1 MKVAINVFRIIFV
14 GLLVNFNLGCTPTPT
29 EGIISVVDLESGLPV
44 PNAKVEIFVDTQSD
58 KDGFY
63 LCNEYDLTKKMEYFT
78 NSGGATKRICFKLP
92 AILKVN
98 VTATDILFLGKT
110 GLTTLSLVEG
120 ETTSVVC
127 KISN

>member
-1 MKVAINVFRIIFV
+1 MKVAKNIFKV
-14 GLLVNFNLGCTPTPT
+14 LFVVLTSSFILGCTPTPT

-44 PNAKVEIFVDTQSD
+44 PNAKVEIFIDSQSEE
-58 KDGFY
+58 KGFY

-110 GLTTLSLVEG
+110 GSTTLALVEG
-120 ETTSVVC
+120 ETTSVTC

>member
-1 MKVAINVFRIIFV
+1 MRVAKNVFKVLFV
-14 GLLVNFNLGCTPTPT
+14 VLTSSFTLGCTPTPT

-44 PNAKVEIFVDTQSD
+44 PNAKVEIFIDSQSEE
-58 KDGFY
+58 KGFY
-63 LCNEYDLTKKMEYFT
+63 LCNEYDLTKKMEYYT

-110 GLTTLSLVEG
+110 GSTTLALVEG
-120 ETTSVVC
+120 ETTSVTC

>member
-1 MKVAINVFRIIFV
+1 MKVAKNIFRFFSVVLITSFS
-14 GLLVNFNLGCTPTPT
+14 LSCTPTQT
-29 EGIISVVDLESGLPV
+29 EGIISVIDLESGLPV

-58 KDGFY
+58 KQGFY

-78 NSGGATKRICFKLP
+78 NAGGATKRICFKLP

-98 VTATDILFLGKT
+98 VSATDLLFFGKP
-110 GLTTLSLVEG
+110 GSTTLSLIEG

>member
-44 PNAKVEIFVDTQSD
+44 PNAKVEIFIDSESD
-58 KDGFY
+58 EKGFY

-110 GLTTLSLVEG
+110 GSTTLALVEG
-120 ETTSVVC
+120 ETTTVTC
-127 KISN
+127 NISN

>member
-1 MKVAINVFRIIFV
+1 MKVVVKFFRILFIV
-14 GLLVNFNLGCTPTPT
+14 IILVFPLGCTPTET
-29 EGIISVVDLESGLPV
+29 EGIISVVDLETGLPV

-58 KDGFY
+58 KQGFY
-63 LCNEYDLTKKMEYFT
+63 LCNEYELTKKMEYFT
-78 NSGGATKRICFKLP
+78 NSGGSTKRICFKLP

-98 VTATDILFLGKT
+98 VSAMDLLFFGKT
-110 GLTTLSLVEG
+110 GSTTLSLVEG

>member
-63 LCNEYDLTKKMEYFT
+63 LGMIHLHDLIK
-78 NSGGATKRICFKLP
+78 
-92 AILKVN
+92 
-98 VTATDILFLGKT
+98 
-110 GLTTLSLVEG
+110 EG
-120 ETTSVVC
+120 
-127 KISN
+127 ISEE